1 MARVFTRRAR
11 RARVTPRDFTA
22 EYHLVN
28 TFAESYDAGHHAR
41 GRDVSGFFLTLL
53 PKYLESADFH
63 DHD

>member
-22 EYHLVN
+22 EFHLVN

-41 GRDVSGFFLTLL
+41 GRDVSGFF
-53 PKYLESADFH
+53 
-63 DHD
+63 